1 MFRQLLGQV
10 GFLEKPRDPLVLL
23 REGLCDRLGLK
34 TAIHVGAHF
43 GEERD
48 AYEALGLT
56 DVLWVEA
63 SRSVYQELV
72 ERLAKPT
79 GRSTRHVA
87 VNSFASEKAG
97 DEVVLRQFSNEGA
110 SSSIFPATAL
120 FRETWPQVSETGGSE
135 EVGTDTLDHIAM
147 VNGFQNADLLAADV
161 QGAELMVLKGATSLL
176 ATAKAVIVEVSL
188 QRFYD
193 GGVLQPE
200 LRAFLRQH
208 GFIEVRRPPNH
219 GDQLFLRKSLF
230 GAIRR
235 FSDSIRER
243 RGQVL

>member
-1 MFRQLLGQV
+1 MFRQLLGQFGV
-10 GFLEKPRDPLVLL
+10 LERPREPLVLL
-23 REGLCDRLGLK
+23 REGLCARLGLK
-34 TAIHVGAHF
+34 RAIHVGAHY

-63 SRSVYQELV
+63 STGVYQELV
-72 ERLAKPT
+72 ERLAKPS
-79 GRSTRHVA
+79 GHGTRHVA
-87 VNSFASEKAG
+87 VNAFASDKAG

-110 SSSIFPATAL
+110 SSSIFAATDL
-120 FRETWPQVSETGGSE
+120 FRQTWPQVSETGGSE
-135 EVGTDTLDHIAM
+135 EVGTDTLDHIAL
-147 VNGFQNADLLAADV
+147 VNRFENADLVAADV
-161 QGAELMVLKGATSLL
+161 QGAELLVLKGATGLL
-176 ATAKAVIVEVSL
+176 AQAKAVIVEVSL

-200 LRAFLRQH
+200 LRRFLRQH

-230 GAIRR
+230 GPIRR
-235 FSDSIRER
+235 LSDSLRER
-243 RGQVL
+243 RG